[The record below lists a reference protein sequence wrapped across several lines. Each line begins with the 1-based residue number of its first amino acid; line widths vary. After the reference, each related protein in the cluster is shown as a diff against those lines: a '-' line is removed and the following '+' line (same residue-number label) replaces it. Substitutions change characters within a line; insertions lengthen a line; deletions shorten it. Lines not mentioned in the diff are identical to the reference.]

1 MLVYPQGVCQGQF
14 CEPEFWKRTLSNED
28 LTTRAVV
35 ADTESCS
42 IPVDSR
48 TSETLQRLRRIE
60 GQVRGIQR
68 MLEQGRECNDVLTQL
83 MAIRSGVEEV
93 SVQIIDLHI
102 ERCLFEGI
110 EIDPTKRAEL
120 NKSIR
125 LMTRFHTP

>member
-1 MLVYPQGVCQGQF
+1 MG
-14 CEPEFWKRTLSNED
+14 RTV
-28 LTTRAVV
+28 TRNNRAISPAVD
-35 ADTESCS
+35 DTETCS
-42 IPVDSR
+42 VPVDG
-48 TSETLQRLRRIE
+48 TTAETLQRLRRIE

-110 EIDPTKRAEL
+110 EIDDAKRADL
-120 NKSIR
+120 NRSIR
-125 LMTRFHTP
+125 LMTRFHTPFGADR